1 VRTAAEFLD
10 LLRLLRVAAGNPSLG
25 VLSRRTQIPRTTL
38 HDALNVKRSTVP
50 PLELVTRLVSA
61 CGCAPA
67 EVAEWAKAWRAVCQP
82 NSAMTSPAHLVPR
95 QLPAPPRLFTGREG
109 HLADLSAS
117 GVTVISGVG
126 GIGKTWLAL
135 RWAHDNLSYFPDG
148 QLYVDLRGFDLAGE
162 PMPVAVAVRSF
173 LDALGVE
180 AAAIPADLDAQVGL
194 YRSVIAK
201 RRMLIVLDN
210 ARDTAQVAPMLP
222 GSPLSTVLVTSRRML
237 TGMMTAHGALPVGLE
252 VLCDTEARDL
262 LARHLG
268 PDRLMAEPVATAAIL
283 TLCGGLP
290 LALSTVAA
298 LAGAHPQFSLE
309 VLAAE
314 LAEAR
319 LDALDTAD
327 LPASIRAVFGSSYR
341 ALEPAAAELFCLL
354 GLTSGP
360 DISLRAA
367 SALAGK
373 PARKALKELHLAH
386 LTEEYL
392 PGRFRMHDLV
402 RLYAAEQAGA
412 AEQGAATEQAGPAP
426 RAADR
431 AAVNEVALQRMVD
444 FFLQSALNGASILD
458 KDRPP
463 IETSPPVPGHE
474 PTNFTDR
481 AQVLAWFD
489 AERFNLLAA
498 QRIAADHS
506 WHSMVWQLAWA
517 MNIFHRLRG
526 FQEDALTAIRAWAD
540 AAHRLADEPTLA
552 LARRYLGRVL
562 ANLGSHE
569 EAMECLRQAME
580 AYERND
586 DLLGQ
591 AYTQLVMGWSCGK
604 RGDLAS
610 GLEYSQSGLGL
621 FRKVGHPVWTVDA
634 LCAVGTYQARL
645 GMTDS
650 VATVKEAQELA
661 EMHDYREGQAN
672 SLQVLGIAHQMR
684 SEFAEAERALNQAL
698 QRFRE
703 LGNGFFEG
711 TTLGYL
717 GDTHNALGSL
727 AKAKEYWQQAIDV
740 MSAQGRL
747 AEVAVVQ
754 EKLEQLVSVE
764 DSRIG

>member
-1 VRTAAEFLD
+1 MSEVEWQGARPDPGQVHTAAEFLD

-61 CGCAPA
+61 CGCPPA

-95 QLPAPPRLFTGREG
+95 QLPAPPRLFTGRDE

-148 QLYVDLRGFDLAGE
+148 QLYVDLRGFDLTGE

-237 TGMMTAHGALPVGLE
+237 TGMMTAHGALPVSLE
-252 VLCDTEARDL
+252 VLSDAEARDL

-268 PDRLMAEPVATAAIL
+268 PDRLAAEPVPTTAIL

-298 LAGAHPQFSLE
+298 MAAAHPHFSLE
-309 VLAAE
+309 VLAGE

-341 ALEPAAAELFCLL
+341 VLDRAAAELFCLL

-360 DISLRAA
+360 DISLGAA
-367 SALAGK
+367 SALAGQ

-386 LTEEYL
+386 LAEEYE

-402 RLYAAEQAGA
+402 RLYAAEQA
-412 AEQGAATEQAGPAP
+412 T
-426 RAADR
+426 AD
-431 AAVNEVALQRMVD
+431 EEALRRMVD
-444 FFLQSALNGASILD
+444 FYLQSALNGASILD

-463 IETSPPVPGHE
+463 IDTSPPVPGSE
-474 PTNFTDR
+474 PLTFADR
-481 AQVLAWFD
+481 IEVLAWFD

-526 FQEDALTAIRAWAD
+526 FQDDALTAIRAWAD

-580 AYERND
+580 VYERND

-610 GLEYSQSGLGL
+610 GLEYSQSGLDL

-634 LCAVGTYQARL
+634 LCAVGTYEARL
-645 GMTDS
+645 S
-650 VATVKEAQELA
+650 LPEALDHINEALHLA
-661 EMHDYREGQAN
+661 ERHDYREGQAN

-684 SEFAEAERALNQAL
+684 GEPEKAERALTQSL

-717 GDTHNALGSL
+717 GDTHNALGNL
-727 AKAKEYWQQAIDV
+727 VKAKEFWQEAIDV

-747 AEVAVVQ
+747 AEVTAIQ